1 MNKLINIK
9 TVKRYVVMN
18 TNSGSVQVVYAQNQ
32 KQANRKALSVFISQ
46 GGINASSL
54 R

>member
-32 KQANRKALSVFISQ
+32 KQANSKALSNFIPQ
-46 GGINASSL
+46 GGINAL
-54 R
+54 NN